1 MGKSPKI
8 KRSRS
13 HSPPQVEHDDSS
25 DSDDDDYDDENRSTT
40 SSTSSP
46 REQFETLRDLIG
58 SLSTENPKK
67 LSQILERKGKK
78 VIIEYEYN
86 MTRSSSQSS
95 WKPTT
100 TPVTST
106 VNKLLDNWKYEG
118 DALQRD
124 TLFMTLLPD
133 KDLRLRDFK
142 DLKQRVLLFSNIA
155 DKYITY
161 IVEVSDVALESFEI
175 MADNLARIQ
184 SALDDVSQ
192 TITDKAEDTEA
203 KNDMEKLIASS
214 AKKKKR
220 SKNKTPPAKKSKR
233 SVSSSSSQ
241 QFSSDEGE
249 EEEEEQEDDDEDEDV
264 EKNNSR
270 NEVVELSDSDNSFMK

>member
-1 MGKSPKI
+1 MSKVL
-8 KRSRS
+8 R
-13 HSPPQVEHDDSS
+13 HVEHDSS
-25 DSDDDDYDDENRSTT
+25 DSDDDGGSDDENRSTT

-46 REQFETLRDLIG
+46 REQFETLRDLIS

-67 LSQILERKGKK
+67 LSQILERKGEK

-175 MADNLARIQ
+175 MAGNLAKIQ

-192 TITDKAEDTEA
+192 TITDKAEDTEV
-203 KNDMEKLIASS
+203 KNDMEKLIASSS

-233 SVSSSSSQ
+233 SGGRTSSSSSRQ
-241 QFSSDEGE
+241 LSLSSDEGE
-249 EEEEEQEDDDEDEDV
+249 DEDEDEEEEDTE
-264 EKNNSR
+264 EKNSR
-270 NEVVELSDSDNSFMK
+270 NEVVELSDSDISRSSYDHLFS